1 MPKKRGNNEG
11 TIYKRP
17 NGTWCGQITLGRS
30 EDGKLKRQSFY
41 GKTRQ
46 EVAEKINKAINS
58 FAAGVLVEPSQLTL
72 SNWLNTWLFE
82 YKKSNLRPS
91 TLQSY
96 EYLIRYHINPALG
109 HYKLK
114 ELRSEHLQMLYND
127 KLKEGLSP
135 RTVKYIHTVLH
146 GALKQAAKN
155 NIVARNISE
164 ATILPKQ
171 RKKDIK
177 VLTLEEQQRFLNSL
191 EGERLKSIFI
201 IALATGMRQGELL
214 ALTWDN
220 VNFKEGTIT
229 VKRSLKRVKNFDSNI
244 KKKTIVI
251 FQEPKTNAGN
261 RIIPL
266 PPAVL
271 EELKNHRKRQLEEKL
286 KAGEVYEDNNLVFAT
301 ELGKPIE
308 TRNLMRTFYR
318 ICEKANIDI
327 NFHALRHTYATR
339 LLEAN
344 EHPKVVQ
351 EILGHNDITTTLNI
365 YSHVMPE
372 VKKAAALKINHLFEL
387 DKSNKKSK

>member
-1 MPKKRGNNEG
+1 
-11 TIYKRP
+11 
-17 NGTWCGQITLGRS
+17 
-30 EDGKLKRQSFY
+30 
-41 GKTRQ
+41 
-46 EVAEKINKAINS
+46 
-58 FAAGVLVEPSQLTL
+58 
-72 SNWLNTWLFE
+72 
-82 YKKSNLRPS
+82 
-91 TLQSY
+91 
-96 EYLIRYHINPALG
+96 
-109 HYKLK
+109 
-114 ELRSEHLQMLYND
+114 MLYND
-127 KLKEGLSP
+127 ILKEGLSP

-155 NIVARNISE
+155 NIVARNVSE

-229 VKRSLKRVKNFDSNI
+229 VKRSLKRVKNFDSSI

-261 RIIPL
+261 RIILL
-266 PPAVL
+266 PPAAL
-271 EELKNHRKRQLEEKL
+271 EELKNHRKRQLEKKL

-318 ICEKANIDI
+318 ITEKAEIDI
-327 NFHALRHTYATR
+327 TFHSLRHTYATR

-365 YSHVMPE
+365 YSHIMPE
-372 VKKAAALKINHLFEL
+372 VKKAAAMKINHLFEL
-387 DKSNKKSK
+387 DKLNKKSK

>member
-17 NGTWCGQITLGRS
+17 NGTWCGQITLGRK
-30 EDGKLKRQSFY
+30 EDGKLKRLTFY

-46 EVAEKINKAINS
+46 EVADKINKAINS
-58 FAAGVLVEPSQLTL
+58 YNAGVLVEPSQLTL
-72 SNWLNTWLFE
+72 GSWLNTWLFE
-82 YKKSNLRPS
+82 YKKSSLRPS

-96 EYLIRYHINPALG
+96 EYLIRYHISPALG

-114 ELRSEHLQMLYND
+114 ELRPEHIQLFYNE

-135 RTVKYIHTVLH
+135 RTVKYIHTLLH
-146 GALKQAAKN
+146 GALKQAVKN
-155 NIVARNISE
+155 NIVARNVTE

-171 RKKDIK
+171 RKKEIR
-177 VLTLEEQQRFLNSL
+177 VLSLEEQQRFLQAL
-191 EGERLKSIFI
+191 EGERLKAAFI
-201 IALATGMRQGELL
+201 IALATGLRQGELL

-220 VNFKEGTIT
+220 VDLKEGTIK
-229 VKRSLKRVKNFDSNI
+229 VKRSLKRVKNFDPSI
-244 KKKTIVI
+244 KKNTILI
-251 FQEPKTNAGN
+251 FQEPKTSSGI

-266 PPAVL
+266 PPAAI
-271 EELKNHRKRQLEEKL
+271 EELKEHRKRQLEEKL

-301 ELGKPIE
+301 ELGKPIDP
-308 TRNLMRTFYR
+308 RNLLRTFYR
-318 ICEKANIDI
+318 IIEKANIDI

-351 EILGHNDITTTLNI
+351 EILGHKDITTTLNI
-365 YSHVMPE
+365 YSHVLPE
-372 VKKAAALKINHLFEL
+372 VKKAAAMKINHLFEV
-387 DKSNKKSK
+387 DNKNKKSK